1 MTRKV
6 RRRVTVCVALS
17 VSVLVASVS
26 VQAGAADLPPLIEAV
41 KQGEV
46 AKVRTLIDQ
55 GVDVSA
61 AEKDGTTALHWAAH
75 LGDATSVA
83 LLIDAGVD
91 PKAVTR
97 NGATAYALACSK
109 GHAEVIELF
118 IEAGEDP
125 NAVLTGEP
133 AIMKVARAGN
143 PAAVRVL
150 LEAGADPNVA
160 EPDRG
165 QTALMWAAS
174 AGNVEAVEVLLEFGA
189 DIHAR
194 STGPKNIRPP
204 GGRIPR
210 INDPLGLRAHRDPD
224 WSRSQEGLE
233 FTPIMWAARE
243 GRMEVIKV
251 LLDDDFHVA
260 ADVNEEKPEVGT
272 TNLILAIMNRHYEV
286 AAYLLER
293 GADPNRGPGYTALHQ
308 VAWTRRLNKKFGPRN
323 PEATGTMGGLELAK
337 LLIERRVDV
346 NARMTR
352 SFEDGYRNRMIRVGA
367 TAFLLSSKLVD
378 LPMMKLLVESGA
390 DIHIKN
396 IDAEGANDSALM
408 LASGVAILNP
418 GGEDAGSEAEVL
430 EAVQYLLDLG
440 FDPNERNNN
449 GEMALHG
456 AAYRGYNK
464 VAQLLL
470 DHGAELGVENLLGWT
485 PITVADGLFFAGFFK
500 SQPQT
505 AAFLR
510 EVYGERGLTPP
521 DPPQVNDTSLLT
533 VAARFKVGDVVKELE
548 KSTTDR
554 GFEPV
559 DDPEV
564 AVAAGEP
571 LLRVTE
577 VDAQGQVI
585 ATEPYMGN

>member
-6 RRRVTVCVALS
+6 SRGVTAFVALS
-17 VSVLVASVS
+17 VSVLATSVS
-26 VQAGAADLPPLIEAV
+26 VQAGAAEVPPLIDAV
-41 KQGEV
+41 KQGD
-46 AKVRTLIDQ
+46 AATVRTLIDQ

-61 AEKDGTTALHWAAH
+61 TEVDGTTALHWAAH
-75 LGDATSVA
+75 LGDATAAA

-91 PKAVTR
+91 PKAITR

-109 GHAEVIELF
+109 GHPEVIALF
-118 IEAGEDP
+118 LEAGADP
-125 NAVLTGEP
+125 NAVITGEP

-150 LEAGADPNVA
+150 LAAGGDPNVT

-174 AGNVEAVEVLLEFGA
+174 AGNVEAVKVLLEFGA
-189 DIHAR
+189 DIDAR
-194 STGPKNIRPP
+194 STVPDPPP
-204 GGRIPR
+204 GLGPGRIPR
-210 INDPLGLRAHRDPD
+210 VNDPLGLRAHRDPD
-224 WSRSQEGLE
+224 WSQNRSGMR
-233 FTPIMWAARE
+233 FTPIMWAVRE
-243 GRMEVIKV
+243 GHMDVVKV

-260 ADVNEEKPEVGT
+260 ADVNDEKPGVGT
-272 TNLILAIMNRHYEV
+272 TNLILAIINRHYEL

-293 GADPNRGPGYTALHQ
+293 GADPNAGPGYTALHQ
-308 VAWTRRLNKKFGPRN
+308 VAWSRRLNKKFGPRN

-337 LLIERRVDV
+337 LLIEHDVDI

-352 SFEDGYRNRMIRVGA
+352 SFEDGYRNRMIRIGA

-396 IDAEGANDSALM
+396 VDAEGANDSALM
-408 LASGVAILNP
+408 LAAGVAILNP
-418 GGEDAGSEAEVL
+418 GGEDAGSEEEVL

-449 GEMALHG
+449 GEASLHG

-470 DHGAELGVENLLGWT
+470 NHGAELGVENILGWK
-485 PITVADGLFFAGFFK
+485 PVTVADGLFFAGFFK
-500 SQPQT
+500 SQPQM

-510 EVYGERGLTPP
+510 EAYAERGLTPP
-521 DPPQVNDTSLLT
+521 DPPAVNDTSLLT
-533 VAARFKVGDVVKELE
+533 VAARFKVGDVVKGIEG
-548 KSTTDR
+548 STSGRD
-554 GFEPV
+554 FAAV
-559 DDPEV
+559 DDPD
-564 AVAAGEP
+564 AAAADEA
-571 LLRVTE
+571 LFQVTE
-577 VDAQGQVI
+577 VDAQGQI
-585 ATEPYMGN
+585 MATAPYTGE

>member
-1 MTRKV
+1 MTRKLC
-6 RRRVTVCVALS
+6 RGVTVSVALS
-17 VSVLVASVS
+17 GSVLAAAVS
-26 VQAGAADLPPLIEAV
+26 VQAGAAELPPLIEAV
-41 KQGEV
+41 KQGD
-46 AKVRTLIDQ
+46 AGTVRTLIDQ

-61 AEKDGTTALHWAAH
+61 TEKDGTTALHWAAH
-75 LGDATSVA
+75 LGDATSAA

-109 GHAEVIELF
+109 GHADVIELF
-118 IEAGEDP
+118 IEAGADP

-133 AIMKVARAGN
+133 ALMKVARAGN

-174 AGNVEAVEVLLEFGA
+174 AGNAEAVKVLLEFGA
-189 DIHAR
+189 DINAR
-194 STGPKNIRPP
+194 STVPDPPP
-204 GGRIPR
+204 GLSPGRIPR
-210 INDPLGLRAHRDPD
+210 VNDPLGLRAHRDPD
-224 WSRSQEGLE
+224 WSRNRNGMR
-233 FTPIMWAARE
+233 FTPIMWAVRE
-243 GRMEVIKV
+243 GHMDVVKV

-260 ADVNEEKPEVGT
+260 ADVNDEKPGVGT
-272 TNLILAIMNRHYEV
+272 TNLILAIINRHYEL

-293 GADPNRGPGYTALHQ
+293 GADPNSGPGYTALHQ
-308 VAWTRRLNKKFGPRN
+308 VAWTRRLNKKFWPRN
-323 PEATGTMGGLELAK
+323 PEATGTRGGLELAK
-337 LLIERRVDV
+337 LLIEKGVDI

-352 SFEDGYRNRMIRVGA
+352 SFEDGYRNRMIRIGA

-378 LPMMKLLVESGA
+378 VPMMKLLVESGA

-396 IDAEGANDSALM
+396 VDAEGANDSPLM
-408 LASGVAILNP
+408 LAAGVAILNP

-449 GEMALHG
+449 GETSLHG
-456 AAYRGYNK
+456 AAYRGYNT

-470 DHGAELGVENLLGWT
+470 DHGAELGVENILGWK
-485 PITVADGLFFAGFFK
+485 PVTVADGLFFAGFFK

-510 EVYGERGLTPP
+510 KAYRERGLTPP
-521 DPPQVNDTSLLT
+521 DPPAVNDTSLLT
-533 VAARFKVGDVVKELE
+533 VAARFKVGDVVKGLE
-548 KSTTDR
+548 GSTSGRD
-554 GFEPV
+554 FEAL
-559 DDPEV
+559 DDPD
-564 AVAAGEP
+564 AAEGET
-571 LLRVTE
+571 LFRVTE

-585 ATEPYMGN
+585 ATEPYTGN

>member
-1 MTRKV
+1 MTWNVFRG
-6 RRRVTVCVALS
+6 VTVLVALS
-17 VSVLVASVS
+17 VSVLAVSVS
-26 VQAGAADLPPLIEAV
+26 VQAGAVDLPPLTEAV
-41 KQGEV
+41 KQGDA

-55 GVDVSA
+55 GVDVNA

-75 LGDATSVA
+75 FGDAASVA

-91 PKAVTR
+91 PEAVTR

-109 GHAEVIELF
+109 GHAEVIKLL

-125 NAVLTGEP
+125 DAVLSGEP
-133 AIMKVARAGN
+133 AIMKVARAGT

-150 LEAGADPNVA
+150 LEAGADPNVT

-165 QTALMWAAS
+165 QTALMWAAA
-174 AGNVEAVEVLLEFGA
+174 AGNVDAVEVLLEFGA
-189 DIHAR
+189 DIQAR
-194 STGPKNIRPP
+194 STGPKNITPMS
-204 GGRIPR
+204 GRIPR

-224 WSRSQEGLE
+224 WAANQEGLE
-233 FTPIMWAARE
+233 FTSIMFAARE
-243 GRMEVIKV
+243 GRLEVLKI
-251 LLDDDFHVA
+251 LLDDDFHA
-260 ADVNEEKPEVGT
+260 AAEVNDEKPSVGT

-293 GADPNRGPGYTALHQ
+293 GADPNSGPGYTALHQ
-308 VAWTRRLNKKFGPRN
+308 VAWTRRLNKKAGPRN

-337 LLIERRVDV
+337 RLIESGVDV

-352 SFEDGYRNRMIRVGA
+352 SFEDGYRNRMIRIGA

-396 IDAEGANDSALM
+396 VDAEGANDSALM
-408 LASGVAILNP
+408 LAAGVAILNP

-440 FDPNERNNN
+440 FDPKERNNN
-449 GEMALHG
+449 GETALHG
-456 AAYRGYNK
+456 AAYRGYNT

-470 DHGAELGVENLLGWT
+470 DHGAELGVENILGWK
-485 PITVADGLFFAGFFK
+485 PVTVADGLFFAGFFK

-510 EVYGERGLTPP
+510 EAYRERGLTPP

-548 KSTTDR
+548 HNTTGR
-554 GFEPV
+554 GFEGV

-564 AVAAGEP
+564 AAGE
-571 LLRVTE
+571 LLFLVTE

-585 ATEPYMGN
+585 ATEPYTGN